1 MIQLQNII
9 SDFGRMDR
17 LASLFSISFL
27 SSSNFQ
33 KHNFRFRQN
42 ALFGVLVFIF
52 FLSSS
57 NFQKQ
62 VTDEPYLFLG
72 HWIKSQGHC
81 GQMCQNCF
89 RSITGE
95 RLDHMRRGSISFSS
109 NKGVV
114 SQMICIYG
122 LWRRFI
128 VKTQSMSV
136 YKVYP

>member
-1 MIQLQNII
+1 MV
-9 SDFGRMDR
+9 SDFGRMHR
-17 LASLFSISFL
+17 LASLFSFFSQQFQLPKTYFQISAECIVWRPC
-27 SSSNFQ
+27 FQ
-33 KHNFRFRQN
+33 
-42 ALFGVLVFIF
+42 F

-57 NFQKQ
+57 NFWKQ
-62 VTDEPYLFLG
+62 VADDPYLFLG

-114 SQMICIYG
+114 SQMISIYG
-122 LWRRFI
+122 LWWRFI